1 MANSYQEY
9 SASGVTSSTTFTT
22 PSYLPGRGATDLI
35 VTVDGQVQSSAAY
48 ALNGNVLTFNLN
60 HTPANGSIIRITRN
74 SSQDQRLNDYNDAA
88 LLTADALDQDAN
100 QMFFIAQE
108 ALDTASETNLAAGTF
123 YFSQGSAPASTV
135 AGTLW
140 YDTSSSPN
148 VLKVYNGSEWEIT
161 SPVTTKTKYS
171 NGGSGGTAAV
181 TDAGTAS
188 SNYNGKS
195 YFVDTAFNSKAEV
208 YLNGVKLLNA
218 TSLTSIPQYGD
229 YFYDSSNNRV
239 YFQDLASSDILEVV
253 THSGSFNTMIQT
265 SEDAAAASASA
276 AASSESN
283 ASGSASAAAAS
294 AGSAAGSATT
304 AANQVPLATA
314 EKTAAIAAKDAAV
327 VAKTAAEA
335 ARDDTAVQTVATN
348 LANGSSS
355 TINQVAAID
364 GQVSTV
370 SGLSTELGVVSN
382 SAYKGKIET
391 VAASAYKANVETV
404 ANNNTA
410 VNTAANNIAAIQ
422 GAAGNASAASTS
434 ETNAAGSATAAAGS
448 ASAAATSESNA
459 ASTLTNAVQKTGS
472 QTITGSKTFTSK
484 GIFKTTNA
492 TTNLQLEST
501 DAGASVA
508 PTLYFKRSSATPAAG
523 DLTGALTFAGF
534 TTDANGSLVVG
545 NDGNGDPLNY
555 AQFLTKIESTIDG
568 AAGGAV
574 GIKVR
579 NGGAFNEMFG
589 VKSNNGQYE
598 IVLNESG
605 KNADFRVET
614 DNKTHGLYV
623 DASENHVGI
632 MNEAP
637 TEALD
642 VTGNIKSSGK
652 VISSDLEVL
661 DATPQ
666 LMLHD
671 TNGSGK
677 GFVRQDGTELG
688 ITSKSDT
695 TGHGSIALNTEN
707 SSGNVIKRAEV
718 LSDGDVK
725 FYKTNGDVGLYF
737 NAANSNIGINSNNVP
752 SRALDVTGTFGAT
765 GTATFGAGM
774 SVATGAT
781 IRKTNSPPL
790 VSARTGTSG
799 SMLVLKYAPLG
810 ESESTKINLGFN
822 GTDPF
827 ITNGDGGGGLRF
839 NSTVIKPTSSGYN
852 AADGVLDLGTTN
864 SKFKDLHIDGG
875 VYFGYA
881 GQADVTSNYFDDY
894 EEGTWTPEFEHSL
907 MSGGN
912 TSAVFNYDNATR
924 GHYTKIGNQVFIH
937 GRVVT
942 NSVSMNDASGSIR
955 IKNLPFPTASL
966 GTQAGGNVIVGR
978 AQNFG
983 TGTPTSGQVLNNNT
997 RISLI
1002 KQSDVTGN
1010 MTTFGQ
1016 SLMEEHTEGV
1026 KNDISFTA
1034 VYWTNS

>member
-1 MANSYQEY
+1 M
-9 SASGVTSSTTFTT
+9 
-22 PSYLPGRGATDLI
+22 
-35 VTVDGQVQSSAAY
+35 
-48 ALNGNVLTFNLN
+48 
-60 HTPANGSIIRITRN
+60 
-74 SSQDQRLNDYNDAA
+74 
-88 LLTADALDQDAN
+88 
-100 QMFFIAQE
+100 
-108 ALDTASETNLAAGTF
+108 
-123 YFSQGSAPASTV
+123 
-135 AGTLW
+135 
-140 YDTSSSPN
+140 
-148 VLKVYNGSEWEIT
+148 
-161 SPVTTKTKYS
+161 
-171 NGGSGGTAAV
+171 
-181 TDAGTAS
+181 
-188 SNYNGKS
+188 
-195 YFVDTAFNSKAEV
+195 
-208 YLNGVKLLNA
+208 
-218 TSLTSIPQYGD
+218 
-229 YFYDSSNNRV
+229 
-239 YFQDLASSDILEVV
+239 
-253 THSGSFNTMIQT
+253 
-265 SEDAAAASASA
+265 
-276 AASSESN
+276 
-283 ASGSASAAAAS
+283 
-294 AGSAAGSATT
+294 
-304 AANQVPLATA
+304 
-314 EKTAAIAAKDAAV
+314 
-327 VAKTAAEA
+327 
-335 ARDDTAVQTVATN
+335 
-348 LANGSSS
+348 
-355 TINQVAAID
+355 
-364 GQVSTV
+364 
-370 SGLSTELGVVSN
+370 SGLTTELGVVSN

-422 GAAGNASAASTS
+422 GASGNASAASTS
-434 ETNAAGSATAAAGS
+434 ETNAAGSATAAAAS
-448 ASAAATSESNA
+448 ATAAATSESNA
-459 ASTLTNAVQKTGS
+459 ASTLSNAVQKTGA
-472 QTITGSKTFTSK
+472 QTIAGAKTFTSK
-484 GIFKTTNA
+484 GTFKTTGA

-501 DAGASVA
+501 DGGAAVA
-508 PTLYFKRSSATPAAG
+508 PTLYFKRSSDTPAAG

-534 TTDANGSLVVG
+534 TTDANGSLVTG

-555 AQFLTKIESTIDG
+555 VQFLTKIDNATDG
-568 AAGGAV
+568 ASGGAV
-574 GIKVR
+574 AIKVR

-589 VKSNNGQYE
+589 VKSNSGQYE

-605 KNADFRVET
+605 KNTDFRVET
-614 DNKTHGLYV
+614 DNKTHGLYI

-632 MNEAP
+632 MNETP
-637 TEALD
+637 TETLD

-677 GFVRQDGTELG
+677 GFVKQDGTELE
-688 ITSKSDT
+688 IISKST
-695 TGHGSIALNTEN
+695 ASGHGSIGFKTEN
-707 SSGNVIKRAEV
+707 GSGNVIKRAEV

-752 SRALDVTGTFGAT
+752 VRALDVTGTFGAT

-781 IRKTNSPPL
+781 INKSNGVPL
-790 VSARTGTSG
+790 ISTRTGSNG
-799 SMLVLKYAPLG
+799 SLLALKYAPLG

-827 ITNGDGGGGLRF
+827 ITNGSGGGGLRF

-881 GQADVTSNYFDDY
+881 GQASVTSNYFDDY

-907 MSGGN
+907 VSGGN
-912 TSAVFNYDNATR
+912 TNASISYDGQTR
-924 GHYTKIGNQVFIH
+924 GHYTKIGNQVFVH
-937 GRVVT
+937 GRIVT
-942 NSVSMNDASGSIR
+942 NSVAMNDASGSMR

-1002 KQSDVTGN
+1002 KQIDVTGN

-1016 SLMEEHTEGV
+1016 TLMQEHTTGV
-1026 KNDISFTA
+1026 QNDISFSA

>member
-1 MANSYQEY
+1 
-9 SASGVTSSTTFTT
+9 
-22 PSYLPGRGATDLI
+22 
-35 VTVDGQVQSSAAY
+35 
-48 ALNGNVLTFNLN
+48 
-60 HTPANGSIIRITRN
+60 
-74 SSQDQRLNDYNDAA
+74 
-88 LLTADALDQDAN
+88 
-100 QMFFIAQE
+100 
-108 ALDTASETNLAAGTF
+108 
-123 YFSQGSAPASTV
+123 
-135 AGTLW
+135 
-140 YDTSSSPN
+140 
-148 VLKVYNGSEWEIT
+148 LKVYNGSEWEIT
-161 SPVTTKTKYS
+161 SPVTTKTKYG
-171 NGGSGGTAAV
+171 NGSLGGTTAV
-181 TDAGTAS
+181 TDAGTAT
-188 SNYNGKS
+188 NYSGKS

-218 TSLTSIPQYGD
+218 TSLTGIPQYGD
-229 YFYDSSNNRV
+229 YFLDTSNNRV

-265 SEDAAAASASA
+265 SEDAAAASAVA
-276 AASSESN
+276 AA
-283 ASGSASAAAAS
+283 GSASTASTQAGIATTKAVEAAAS
-294 AGSAAGSATT
+294 AVT
-304 AANQVPLATA
+304 AADQVPLATTQ
-314 EKTAAIAAKDAAV
+314 KTAAVAAKDAAV
-327 VAKTAAEA
+327 VAQTAAEA

-355 TINQVAAID
+355 SINQVAAID
-364 GQVSTV
+364 DQVSTV
-370 SGLSTELGVVSN
+370 SGLTTELGVVSN

-410 VNTAANNIAAIQ
+410 INTAANNIAAIQ
-422 GAAGNASAASTS
+422 GASGNASAASTS
-434 ETNAAGSATAAAGS
+434 ETNAATSATAAATS
-448 ASAAATSESNA
+448 ATAAATSESNA
-459 ASTLTNAVQKTGS
+459 ASTLSNVVQKTGA
-472 QTITGSKTFTSK
+472 QTIAGAKTFTSK
-484 GIFKTTNA
+484 GTFKTIGA
-492 TTNLQLEST
+492 STTLQLEST
-501 DAGASVA
+501 DGGAAVA
-508 PTLYFKRSSATPAAG
+508 PTLYFKRSSDTPAAG

-534 TTDANGSLVVG
+534 TTDANGSLVTG

-555 AQFLTKIESTIDG
+555 VQFLTKIDSAVDG

-614 DNKTHGLYV
+614 DTKTSGLFV
-623 DASENHVGI
+623 DASENTVGI
-632 MNEAP
+632 MNSAP

-652 VISSDLEVL
+652 VITSDIEVL

-666 LMLHD
+666 LTLDD
-671 TNGSGK
+671 TNGSGT
-677 GFVRQDGTELG
+677 GFVRQDATELG
-688 ITSKSDT
+688 IISKST
-695 TGHGSIALNTEN
+695 ASGHGSIGLKTEN
-707 SSGNVIKRAEV
+707 SSGNVIKRVEV

-725 FYKTNGDVGLYF
+725 FFKTNGDAGLYF
-737 NAANSNIGINSNNVP
+737 NAANSNIGINSNDVP
-752 SRALDVTGTFGAT
+752 VRALDVNGTFGAT
-765 GTATFGAGM
+765 GTATFGAGV

-781 IRKTNSPPL
+781 INKTNAVPL
-790 VSARTGTSG
+790 IANRSG
-799 SMLVLKYAPLG
+799 SNGSLLALKYAPLG
-810 ESESTKINLGFN
+810 ENETTKINLGFN

-827 ITNGDGGGGLRF
+827 ITNGSGGGGLRF

-852 AADGVLDLGTTN
+852 AADGVLDLGTSS

-881 GQADVTSNYFDDY
+881 GAANVTSNYLDDY

-907 MSGGN
+907 LSGGN
-912 TSAVFNYDNATR
+912 TNASIVYDSATR

-937 GRVVT
+937 GRIVT
-942 NSVSMNDASGSIR
+942 NSVSMNDASGSMR

-966 GTQAGGNVIVGR
+966 GTQAGGNAIVGR

-983 TGTPTSGQVLNNNT
+983 TGTPTAGQVLNNNT

-1002 KQSDVTGN
+1002 KQIDVTGN

-1016 SLMEEHTEGV
+1016 SLMQEHTTGV
-1026 KNDISFTA
+1026 QNDISFSA